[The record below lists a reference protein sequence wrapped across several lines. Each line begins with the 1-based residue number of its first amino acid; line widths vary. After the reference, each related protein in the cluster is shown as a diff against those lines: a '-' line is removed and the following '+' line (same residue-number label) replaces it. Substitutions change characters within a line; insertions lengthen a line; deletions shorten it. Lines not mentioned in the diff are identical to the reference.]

1 MAKRRDRSNRPTVN
15 VGSCLRGQS
24 VAISNAQCTLTPQ
37 IGRDKHKHQG
47 NNGKCLVVDIAH
59 KTNKLKENRLFQL
72 QKKCFR
78 KVPCTTVLENSN
90 FSLILVAGAAIISL
104 LLGKSIMALNLK
116 VNPYKVGIL
125 VLLVPCLQFS
135 N

>member
-1 MAKRRDRSNRPTVN
+1 MHNALLHHKLAETNTN
-15 VGSCLRGQS
+15 T
-24 VAISNAQCTLTPQ
+24 NAQCTLTPQ
-37 IGRDKHKHQG
+37 IGSDKHKHKHQG
-47 NNGKCLVVDIAH
+47 NNGKCLVVDIDH
-59 KTNKLKENRLFQL
+59 KTNILKENRLFQL

-125 VLLVPCLQFS
+125 VFLVPCLQFS